1 MAEDGQDR
9 RELRPLCA
17 VSQLE
22 PNANPFIHQS
32 HRMHALGSD
41 LRDDASLGGLDEGA
55 IEAVAAAD
63 EERARLHRV
72 NDARRNLLRAA
83 GTVGETR
90 VRARHGLEPECED
103 HRAAPIHGALDVDF
117 RHAGP
122 TRYLRE
128 TIHLHRMLR
137 ALVADRGPALGVRSR
152 EHRGVLAGAVVV
164 KPRRTFAR
172 FAEELLPAG
181 CDGIVRSARP
191 LTPLPA
197 ERREHSFRDCDV
209 LRLAA
214 SRAACERELVVAPAD
229 AIESA
234 ARDER
239 HHLER
244 LRAGAP
250 IGDERRVADTG
261 HEVTSGIDDRR
272 MYAGP
277 RLHER
282 PAWADDVQ

>member
-17 VSQLE
+17 VLHLE
-22 PNANPFIHQS
+22 RHANPFIHQS

-41 LRDDASLGGLDEGA
+41 LRTDSSLDALVEDAS
-55 IEAVAAAD
+55 EAVAAAD

-72 NDARRNLLRAA
+72 NDARRTLLHAA

-152 EHRGVLAGAVVV
+152 EHRGGLAGAVVV
-164 KPRRTFAR
+164 KPRRTLAR
-172 FAEELLPAG
+172 FAEELLPARR
-181 CDGIVRSARP
+181 DGIVRSARQIT
-191 LTPLPA
+191 LL
-197 ERREHSFRDCDV
+197 
-209 LRLAA
+209 
-214 SRAACERELVVAPAD
+214 
-229 AIESA
+229 
-234 ARDER
+234 
-239 HHLER
+239 
-244 LRAGAP
+244 
-250 IGDERRVADTG
+250 
-261 HEVTSGIDDRR
+261 
-272 MYAGP
+272 
-277 RLHER
+277 
-282 PAWADDVQ
+282 